1 MKKLGKR
8 EKAHLL
14 RRRTKLNTRRLQS
27 KAKRK
32 ESRIRTATGADA

>member
-14 RRRTKLNTRRLQS
+14 RRRVKLNARRLLS
-27 KAKRK
+27 KQKRK
-32 ESRIRTATGADA
+32 ETRIRTATGEAG